1 MIMKKNQ
8 VVVLF
13 IVLICSCSCTNTQEI
28 DFHKKENFQNDGL
41 IFNEKEW
48 DSTIMENDSTIYDSR
63 LQMSPFTNGA
73 FEWFEKN
80 SDSISN
86 QKIQVCDRTY
96 NLKKMY
102 YHDSY
107 LLFAESDEYG
117 NSLLQAVIFDTLI
130 SLTNHVRVGNERKQL
145 ETYYQRNIK
154 CDTIHIIDE
163 SEFTEIKVYMKHD
176 VIYKIIFICYEC
188 ENELGIF

>member
-1 MIMKKNQ
+1 
-8 VVVLF
+8 
-13 IVLICSCSCTNTQEI
+13 
-28 DFHKKENFQNDGL
+28 
-41 IFNEKEW
+41 
-48 DSTIMENDSTIYDSR
+48 
-63 LQMSPFTNGA
+63 
-73 FEWFEKN
+73 
-80 SDSISN
+80 
-86 QKIQVCDRTY
+86 
-96 NLKKMY
+96 MY